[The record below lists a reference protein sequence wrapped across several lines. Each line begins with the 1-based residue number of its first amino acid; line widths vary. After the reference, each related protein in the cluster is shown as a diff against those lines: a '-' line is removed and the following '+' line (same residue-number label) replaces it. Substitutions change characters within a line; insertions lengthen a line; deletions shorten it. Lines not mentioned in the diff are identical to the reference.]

1 MILPLDDT
9 LRRTRAK
16 PAKALRAAAA
26 KEVADAHKARRDAD
40 KRWDNA
46 IDGGIKTGALPDYR
60 SNPEPVGTNRVVYAD
75 AAVQLSLSV
84 IAPIV
89 GIEAVGLMAYL
100 AKWKVEPKLL
110 ARAAKKFRT
119 ETRPAHKVTA
129 NQV

>member
-1 MILPLDDT
+1 MPLDDT
-9 LRRTRAK
+9 RSRTRAK
-16 PAKALRAAAA
+16 PAKAARATAAR
-26 KEVADAHKARRDAD
+26 EVADALRARRDAE

-46 IDGGIKTGALPDYR
+46 LNDGIKTGALPDYR
-60 SNPEPVGTNRVVYAD
+60 ANPEPVGTNRVVYSD
-75 AAVQLSLSV
+75 SDVQLSLSV
-84 IAPIV
+84 IAPIA
-89 GIEAVGLMAYL
+89 GIDAVGLMAYL